1 MNKKLTSLLIFVL
14 ITSCTSED
22 ATPLPAP
29 VTETST
35 TSSTTSS
42 TTTTI
47 KEQEVFAVDE
57 FGIELI
63 EMKPQ
68 MKEQFDALIT
78 FVEKKTGLTYTE
90 YPKYQLIQAMATRNI
105 MSYLT

>member
-1 MNKKLTSLLIFVL
+1 MNY
-14 ITSCTSED
+14 
-22 ATPLPAP
+22 TPLPAP
-29 VTETST
+29 VAETST

-68 MKEQFDALIT
+68 MKEQFDVNWLR
-78 FVEKKTGLTYTE
+78 L
-90 YPKYQLIQAMATRNI
+90 
-105 MSYLT
+105 